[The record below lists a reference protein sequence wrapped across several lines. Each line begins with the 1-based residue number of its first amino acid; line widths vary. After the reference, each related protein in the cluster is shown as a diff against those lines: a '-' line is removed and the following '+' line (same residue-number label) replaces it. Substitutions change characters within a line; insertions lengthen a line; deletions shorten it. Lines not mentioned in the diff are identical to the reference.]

1 MGSAADELRQRL
13 EQALAPQKPPT
24 IEEVLAE
31 IGRRGV
37 LSGSLDRV
45 FVGYKMYITYVTD
58 ILRKIYPNEEKYL
71 SLFAEYQSKILEDAF
86 SQAHEG
92 LRVARDG
99 ASEILKASTFEG
111 KKTFYLPLRVSS
123 LTAYFP
129 DLLKMGEVAELF
141 QLGWRASDEGDAEGR
156 PYIHTAQPWQLYA
169 WLATRPG
176 HVQLSIYRIN
186 LTNRGISPL
195 FAAVSKSW
203 RQKWSKED
211 AIMKVLV
218 YYKKGEVRPLL
229 TWWLGDGSVEW
240 SFVDKRHYK
249 LRLTVKDEYKRLIVA
264 QLGAYSERRERY
276 VYIPGGKRLFKALI
290 DAAGPYGKLLDALQ
304 AHKWLYLKSIDRP
317 RRRGKKA
324 FSGPRIDNVVKI
336 GDIVMKLRVVFNEG
350 GSLYAERY
358 VKTYQEAI
366 NLANKLKELGISPKI
381 YKKATSYGV
390 YISTKELKKLT
401 EKDEMLK
408 NRVKEFLENKSKNLP
423 EKHNR
428 VIQKL
433 RKRLAI

>member
-1 MGSAADELRQRL
+1 MGSAADELRRRL
-13 EQALAPQKPPT
+13 ETALAPQKPPT

-45 FVGYKMYITYVTD
+45 LAGYKMYITYVTD
-58 ILRKIYPNEEKYL
+58 ILKKIYPSEERYL
-71 SLFAEYQSKILEDAF
+71 SLFADALYKILDNAV
-86 SQAHEG
+86 SQALEG

-99 ASEILKASTFEG
+99 DSEILKASTFEG
-111 KKTFYLPLRVSS
+111 KKTFYLPLSVSS
-123 LTAYFP
+123 VTAYFP
-129 DLLKMGEVAELF
+129 DLLKMGEEAELF
-141 QLGWRASDEGDAEGR
+141 QLGWRASDEGDADGR
-156 PYIHTAQPWQLYA
+156 PFIHTAQPWQLYA

-186 LTNRGISPL
+186 LTNRGVSPL

-211 AIMKVLV
+211 AIVKVLEH
-218 YYKKGEVRPLL
+218 YKKGEMRPLL
-229 TWWLGDGSVEW
+229 TWWLGDGSVKW

-249 LRLTVKDEYKRLIVA
+249 LRLTVKEEYKRLIVA
-264 QLGAYSERRERY
+264 HLGAYSERKERY

-290 DAAGPYGKLLDALQ
+290 DTAGPYGRLLDALH

-350 GSLYAERY
+350 GSLYAEQY
-358 VKTYQEAI
+358 VETYQEAI
-366 NLANKLKELGISPKI
+366 NLANKLKEMGISPSI
-381 YKKATSYGV
+381 YRRATGYGV
-390 YISTKELKKLT
+390 YISTKELKKLM
-401 EKDEMLK
+401 ERDEMLK
-408 NRVKEFLENKSKNLP
+408 NRVKEFLEIKSKNLP
-423 EKHNR
+423 EKHNQI
-428 VIQKL
+428 IQKL
-433 RKRLAI
+433 RKRFNI